1 MIHIPIQIALQTLAA
16 TLSAIASARK
26 ILSPDNTLREVDALV
41 TRRNEPLQQQVAD
54 LRQAVDKLARQVM
67 ADTDIIEQQTAALA
81 QTKRALEETAAS
93 IIRLRSLAYVS
104 IGLAGLCLLVVT
116 LVALL
121 K

>member
-1 MIHIPIQIALQTLAA
+1 
-16 TLSAIASARK
+16 
-26 ILSPDNTLREVDALV
+26 
-41 TRRNEPLQQQVAD
+41 
-54 LRQAVDKLARQVM
+54 M